1 MALGPLMID
10 IEGLTLSA
18 EDRELLV
25 HPLVGGI
32 ILFSRNFADREQVKA
47 LTAEIRA
54 LRTPSLLIAVDQEG
68 GRVQRFRDDF
78 TTLPPLSWL
87 GHVYDADPAKAR
99 RLAIAAARV
108 MAQEVLDTGV
118 DFSFAPVLDI
128 DRGCCEVIGDRAI
141 HQQSEVVGALG
152 MAYMQGMRQVGMPA
166 VAKHFPGHGGVV
178 GDSHH
183 VLPEDHRPYSELLD
197 DLRPYASLIEDGLH
211 GVMMAHIRY
220 TECDPIIA
228 SLSPYWMQQVL
239 RGEFGFSGAIFSD
252 DLTMEGASVGGTVA
266 ERAQVAL
273 QAGADMIL
281 LCNNRAAVAPV
292 FEALEGYDQPV
303 SHGRLAAMRAD
314 FKRYAAVPRGSADWQ
329 QAVATLRTAQEPPP
343 LTLDGGAG

>member
-10 IEGLTLSA
+10 VEGLELTA
-18 EDRELLV
+18 EDRDLLL

-32 ILFSRNFADREQVKA
+32 ILFSRNFVDREQVKA

-54 LRTPSLLIAVDQEG
+54 LRSPSLLIAVDQEG
-68 GRVQRFRDDF
+68 GRVQRFRNGF
-78 TTLPPLSWL
+78 TVLPPLNWL
-87 GHVYDADPAKAR
+87 GHLYDADPAQAR
-99 RLAIAAARV
+99 ALAIVAARV
-108 MAQEVLDTGV
+108 MAQEVLDAGV

-141 HQQSEVVGALG
+141 HEQSEVVGALG

-197 DLRPYASLIEDGLH
+197 DLRPYTSLIDDGLQ

-220 TECDPIIA
+220 TECDPVIA
-228 SLSPYWMQQVL
+228 SLSPYWMQSVL
-239 RGEFGFSGAIFSD
+239 RGELGFNGAIFSD
-252 DLTMEGASVGGTVA
+252 DLTMEGASVGGSVS
-266 ERAQVAL
+266 ERADAAL
-273 QAGADMIL
+273 RAGADMIL
-281 LCNNRAAVAPV
+281 LCNNRESVGPV
-292 FEALEGYDQPV
+292 LQSLEGYDQPV

-314 FKRYAAVPRGSADWQ
+314 FKRYAEVPRGSPDWEQ
-329 QAVATLRTAQEPPP
+329 SLAILDSAQERPP
-343 LTLDGGAG
+343 LILDGES

>member
-1 MALGPLMID
+1 MALGPLMVD

-32 ILFSRNFADREQVKA
+32 IMFSRNFADREQVKA
-47 LTAEIRA
+47 LTGEIRA
-54 LRTPSLLIAVDQEG
+54 LRSPPLLIAVDQEG
-68 GRVQRFRDDF
+68 GRVQRFRDGF
-78 TTLPPLSWL
+78 SKLPPLSLL
-87 GHVYDADPAKAR
+87 GHIYDTNPAKAR

-108 MAQEVLDTGV
+108 MAQEVLETGV

-141 HQQSEVVGALG
+141 HQRSEVVGALG

-183 VLPEDHRPYSELLD
+183 VLPEDHRPYSQLQD
-197 DLRPYASLIEDGLH
+197 DLRPYVSLIDDGLH

-220 TECDPIIA
+220 TECDPVIA
-228 SLSPYWMQQVL
+228 SLSAYWMQQVL
-239 RGEFGFSGAIFSD
+239 RDGLGFRGAIFSD
-252 DLTMEGASVGGTVA
+252 DLTMEGAAVGGTVA
-266 ERAQVAL
+266 ERALLAL

-281 LCNNRAAVAPV
+281 LCNNRSAVGPV
-292 FEALEGYDQPV
+292 LDALGNYDQPV

-314 FKRYAAVPRGSADWQ
+314 FKRYAAAPRGSADWQ
-329 QAVATLRTAQEPPP
+329 DSVALLREAQEPPS
-343 LTLDGGAG
+343 LILDGGVG